1 MSERLEYG
9 DECVDPREIY
19 DYVKNSSD
27 PVSDFDL
34 YKRFRASFRGMLRA
48 LAERSRTNPVFYLRD
63 DNAQDYLF
71 SSNQLD
77 DRWKLL
83 RPMEYDY
90 RYDDGGREAS
100 GLVDVN
106 GDCVI
111 RALAIAVRC
120 GDTADLADGANDD
133 PYRQVYQ
140 QLSEIVAGDA
150 VQQFRYELKCS
161 EGVSESIY
169 GRWLKAWGWRRL
181 DRQSVIGLVEG
192 DRRPTVGE
200 FINEA
205 RIDWD
210 EPVILRTGTGG
221 KGHLVTVVD
230 KVIRDSGDC
239 SDQLVEAAWTKAT

>member
-1 MSERLEYG
+1 MSQRLEYG

-19 DYVKNSSD
+19 DYVKNSRD
-27 PVSDFDL
+27 PVSDSDL
-34 YKRFRASFRGMLRA
+34 YTRFRASFREMLRA
-48 LAERSRTNPVFYLRD
+48 LGERSRTNPVFYLRD

-90 RYDDGGREAS
+90 QYDDGGREAS
-100 GLVDVN
+100 GIADVN
-106 GDCVI
+106 GDCVV

-120 GDTADLADGANDD
+120 GDTAALADGSNDD

-140 QLSEIVAGDA
+140 QLSEIVAADA
-150 VQQFRYELKCS
+150 VQLFQYELKCS
-161 EGVSESIY
+161 EGVSEFIY
-169 GRWLKAWGWRRL
+169 GRWLDARGWRRL

-192 DRRPTVGE
+192 NRRPTVGE

-205 RIDWD
+205 RINWD
-210 EPVILRTGTGG
+210 EPVILSTQSGG
-221 KGHLVTVVD
+221 EGHLVTVVD
-230 KVIRDSGDC
+230 KVIYDEGDC
-239 SDQLVEAAWTKAT
+239 SRHLVEAAWTKAT